1 MTMTAPL
8 LTEDEARELLRDVE
22 RPFVAGHLHAWQ
34 QWERLRAVCTGAEA
48 ADLLLPL
55 SATTRANFLNNHCVA
70 HVVGEL
76 GPLLHPL
83 KVKVVDVHGFL
94 CILVMEDDRAAL
106 VRFKFLGPDLLPR
119 NVATEQ
125 QRSVDRQEWDPDL
138 LTGLDLPGTVRP
150 TWVFCG
156 YRLTEDETAVATI
169 HLLCKQNGSLEW
181 QYIIHGDGGTGEVV
195 VDFPLPGSP
204 PRASRVVSKRK
215 RASKAPAVGGDEGT
229 S

>member
-8 LTEDEARELLRDVE
+8 LTDAQAKELLHDVE

-34 QWERLRAVCTGAEA
+34 QWQRLRSVCAEADA
-48 ADLLLPL
+48 ADLLVPL

-70 HVVGEL
+70 RVVEEL
-76 GPLLHPL
+76 GPLLDPL
-83 KVKVVDVHGFL
+83 KVRVIDVHGFL
-94 CILVMEDDRAAL
+94 CVLVMDGDRAAL

-119 NVATEQ
+119 NVATGQ

-138 LTGLDLPGTVRP
+138 LTELNLPGTVPP
-150 TWVFCG
+150 TWLFCG
-156 YRLTEDETAVATI
+156 YRLTEDETAIATV

-181 QYIIHGDGGTGEVV
+181 NYLIHGDEGASGVV

-204 PRASRVVSKRK
+204 PRTSRIVSKRK
-215 RASKAPAVGGDEGT
+215 RASKPSASGGGEGAP
-229 S
+229 

>member
-1 MTMTAPL
+1 MRMTAPL
-8 LTEDEARELLRDVE
+8 LTEAEARELLREVE
-22 RPFVAGHLHAWQ
+22 QPFVAGHLHAWQ
-34 QWERLRAVCTGAEA
+34 QWERLRTVCAQADA
-48 ADLLLPL
+48 ADLLVPL

-70 HVVGEL
+70 HVVEEL
-76 GPLLHPL
+76 GPHLDPIR
-83 KVKVVDVHGFL
+83 VRVVDVQGL
-94 CILVMEDDRAAL
+94 SCILVMDGDRAAL

-138 LTGLDLPGTVRP
+138 LTALDVPGTVPP
-150 TWVFCG
+150 TWLVCG
-156 YRLTEDETAVATI
+156 YRLTEDETAVAAV

-181 QYIIHGDGGTGEVV
+181 TYVIHGSEGKSGVV

-204 PRASRVVSKRK
+204 PRISRIVSKRK
-215 RASKAPAVGGDEGT
+215 RARKPSASGGEEGT